1 MRIKSRAALV
11 ALAAGLTL
19 LGQAELTPA
28 QARSV
33 FAQCASQ
40 VGATYMGEGRWRF
53 VGGPGNA
60 HRQNFYNCIDSHTQ
74 GQRSS
79 SQSAVSQKSAGAKR
93 RAAQP
98 KSAQPRSAQSKSAE
112 SKSKSQL
119 EEVYEKEMFS
129 GNESRIAAMNYVNA
143 DCSGGPL
150 PEVRVVTAPEGGDVR
165 MEPIKH
171 TLNRDKKNHRA
182 HCNGKTVDAV
192 GIFYKSKNGF
202 AGADK
207 VILDVDFKEGAI
219 KRYIFAINIR

>member
-1 MRIKSRAALV
+1 MRIGSKA
-11 ALAAGLTL
+11 ALAALAVGFTL
-19 LGQAELTPA
+19 LGHAELAPA

-53 VGGPGNA
+53 AGGPA
-60 HRQNFYNCIDSHTQ
+60 SPHQQNFYNCIDSHSQ
-74 GQRSS
+74 GGQRSS
-79 SQSAVSQKSAGAKR
+79 SRPAGAKKSAAAKP

-98 KSAQPRSAQSKSAE
+98 KSKT
-112 SKSKSQL
+112 KL

-129 GNESRIAAMNYVNA
+129 GSESRIAAMNYVNA